1 MTLREA
7 WRHSLLSSFHNRDSP
22 RRRSVAVSKTPV
34 TLNGRRRRSDH
45 PLSLS
50 SAWTVREFSAVEVN
64 LVDRVRWVD
73 VVVGVAPF
81 DGVDREESSER
92 GKVDAG
98 AHLDGRDGVGV
109 FVGALVL
116 SEPAVVEGA
125 GVDVGAGVVGGVG
138 ANLALGLRQG
148 EVLGLGWS
156 DVDLDTHTLRVR
168 KNRPRPR
175 YAHGCDG
182 NCGKKPG
189 WCPQRV
195 QTNRDDADTKSRAG
209 KRVIGLP
216 DELVSL
222 LKVHREEQD
231 RERRQA
237 GQLWHESGRVF
248 TKPTGET
255 LNPRTDFEQWKA
267 LLKRAGVRNARL
279 HDARH
284 TAATVLLVLGVPER
298 TVMSIMGWSS
308 TAMAA
313 RYQHVSDAIR
323 REVATRVGSL
333 IWTADEGDS
342 EPE

>member
-1 MTLREA
+1 M
-7 WRHSLLSSFHNRDSP
+7 
-22 RRRSVAVSKTPV
+22 
-34 TLNGRRRRSDH
+34 
-45 PLSLS
+45 
-50 SAWTVREFSAVEVN
+50 
-64 LVDRVRWVD
+64 
-73 VVVGVAPF
+73 
-81 DGVDREESSER
+81 
-92 GKVDAG
+92 
-98 AHLDGRDGVGV
+98 
-109 FVGALVL
+109 L

-125 GVDVGAGVVGGVG
+125 GVGVGAGVVGGVG

-284 TAATVLLVLGVPER
+284 TAATVLLVLCPGAHRHVDHRVVEHR
-298 TVMSIMGWSS
+298 DGRALS
-308 TAMAA
+308 A
-313 RYQHVSDAIR
+313 RQR
-323 REVATRVGSL
+323 RHPARGSYRAGSL